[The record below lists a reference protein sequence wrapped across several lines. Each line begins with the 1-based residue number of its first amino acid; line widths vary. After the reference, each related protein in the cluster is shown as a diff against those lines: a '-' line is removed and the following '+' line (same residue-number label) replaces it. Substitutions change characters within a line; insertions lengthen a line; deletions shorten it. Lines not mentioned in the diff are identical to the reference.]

1 MKILALESSAC
12 AASAAVAEDGR
23 LLGESFLNVGL
34 THSQTLLPLA
44 EGLLRSAGLAPA
56 DMDAFAVTCGPGSFT
71 GVRIGVAALKGL
83 AFPFDKPCVGLS
95 TLEVIAYGLAGQD
108 CTVCAAM
115 DARCAQV
122 YAALFACRNGVVTR
136 LTEDAALKISELPTL
151 LAGRDAPV
159 VFAGDGAALC
169 FEAAGGQLPGSRLAA
184 PQQRFQRAGC
194 AALLAQEKLLSGGGI
209 PSDQLAPTYLRMPQA
224 ERELKKKQYQSH
236 GGNA

>member
-12 AASAAVAEDGR
+12 AASAAVAEDGK
-23 LLGESFLNVGL
+23 LLGEAFLNVGL

-44 EGLLRSAGLAPA
+44 DAVLKSAGISLAEIG
-56 DMDAFAVTCGPGSFT
+56 AFAVTSGPGSFT

-83 AFPFDKPCVGLS
+83 AFPFDRPCVPLS

-122 YAALFACRNGVVTR
+122 YTALFSWKGGTFAR
-136 LTEDAALKISELPTL
+136 LTEDAALKIEALPELL
-151 LAGRDAPV
+151 RQAKSPV

-169 FEAAGGQLPGSRLAA
+169 LEAIGGQVPAGRLAPA
-184 PQQRFQRAGC
+184 QARYQRAAS
-194 AALLAQEKLLSGGGI
+194 AALLAAEKLRCGDGV
-209 PSDQLAPTYLRMPQA
+209 PSDALTPSYLRMPQA
-224 ERELKKKQYQSH
+224 ERELKRKKTE
-236 GGNA
+236 

>member
-23 LLGESFLNVGL
+23 LLGEAFLNVGL
-34 THSQTLLPLA
+34 THSQTLLPLVQN
-44 EGLLRSAGLAPA
+44 LLHSAGLELRE
-56 DMDAFAVTCGPGSFT
+56 MDAFAVTCGPGSFT

-83 AFPFDKPCVGLS
+83 AFPFDKPCVPLS
-95 TLEVIAYGLAGQD
+95 TLEVIAYGMVGQD

-122 YAALFACRNGVVTR
+122 YTALFACHGGKLSR
-136 LTEDAALKISELPTL
+136 LTEDAALKISELPAL
-151 LAGRDAPV
+151 LAGRAEPV
-159 VFAGDGAALC
+159 VFAGDGGALC
-169 FEAAGGQLPGSRLAA
+169 FEAIGGQIPGSRLAA
-184 PQQRFQRAGC
+184 VHERYQRAGC

-224 ERELKKKQYQSH
+224 ERELQKKQH
-236 GGNA
+236 NE